1 MENRKKEKKRLMQE
15 RLVLKSYINL
25 LKILI
30 CNTQSP
36 LEQRVHVAP
45 VWLTLD
51 DSCDVNSHEVVLLFC
66 ILLLH
71 VKQITPWGR

>member
-1 MENRKKEKKRLMQE
+1 MHK

-30 CNTQSP
+30 CNIQSP
-36 LEQRVHVAP
+36 LEQRVHVDP
-45 VWLTLD
+45 VRLTLY
-51 DSCDVNSHEVVLLFC
+51 DSCDVNSQEVVLLFC

-71 VKQITPWGR
+71 VKQITPWGQ